1 MGAPDD
7 MAALEGG
14 QGTVQLLYG
23 RMRRQLLVTDRLA
36 EGTIVRPNKI
46 VGLGGRD
53 GTYFKIHST

>member
-1 MGAPDD
+1 

-46 VGLGGRD
+46 VGLGGHD